1 MGKIPNRPE
10 EIFDELKQDY
20 TALFGDDLV
29 AIILYGS
36 GARGEYVPKKSDINF
51 LIVLSDKGIE
61 RLGDATDAATK
72 WRKRN
77 VRVPLVMTREYI
89 ESSLD
94 TFPLEFFNIKSAY
107 QVIQGEDI
115 LKDVVIQKE
124 DLRLQCERELK
135 AKLLLLRESFLEAN
149 NKSHLLRELVAQ
161 SLSAFISIFKALLY
175 LKGDEV
181 PEKNEAVISATVQ
194 SFGLDREIFQTL
206 WHIKRGEKKSDRGAL
221 KKIAQKYISE
231 IRGLSTQV
239 DQMDTKIN

>member
-10 EIFDELKQDY
+10 DIFDELKQDY

-36 GARGEYVPKKSDINF
+36 GARGEYVPKKSDIN
-51 LIVLSDKGIE
+51 LLMVLSDNGIE
-61 RLGDATDAATK
+61 RLSDATDAVAK

-77 VRVPLVMTREYI
+77 VRVPLVMTRGYI

-94 TFPLEFFNIKSAY
+94 AFPLEFFNIKSAY
-107 QVIQGEDI
+107 QVIHGEDI

-181 PEKNEAVISATVQ
+181 PEKNEAVVSATIQ
-194 SFGLDREIFQTL
+194 SFGLDREVFQTL
-206 WHIKRGEKKSDRGAL
+206 WYIKREEKKLDRGAL
-221 KKIAQKYISE
+221 KEIVQKYIGE

-239 DQMDTKIN
+239 DQMDL

>member
-10 EIFDELKQDY
+10 EIFAELKQDY

-36 GARGEYVPKKSDINF
+36 GARGEYVPKKSDINL

-61 RLGDATDAATK
+61 RLGDATDAVAK

-77 VRVPLVMTREYI
+77 VRVPLVMTRGYI
-89 ESSLD
+89 QSSLD
-94 TFPLEFFNIKSAY
+94 AFPLEFFNIKSAY

-181 PEKNEAVISATVQ
+181 PEKNEAVLSATVQ

-206 WHIKRGEKKSDRGAL
+206 WYIKRGEKKSDRGAL
-221 KKIAQKYISE
+221 KEIVQKYISE

-239 DQMDTKIN
+239 DQMDL

>member
-10 EIFDELKQDY
+10 DIFDELKQDY
-20 TALFGDDLV
+20 VALFGDDLV

-36 GARGEYVPKKSDINF
+36 GARGEYVPKKSDINL
-51 LIVLSDKGIE
+51 LIVLSDNGIE
-61 RLGDATDAATK
+61 RLGDATDAVAK

-77 VRVPLVMTREYI
+77 VRVPLVMTRGYI

-94 TFPLEFFNIKSAY
+94 AFPLEFFNIKSAY
-107 QVIQGEDI
+107 QVIHGEDI

-181 PEKNEAVISATVQ
+181 PEKNEAVLSATVQ
-194 SFGLDREIFQTL
+194 SFGLDRETFQTL
-206 WHIKRGEKKSDRGAL
+206 WYIKRGEKKSDRGAL
-221 KKIAQKYISE
+221 KEIVQKYISE

-239 DQMDTKIN
+239 DQMDL

>member
-1 MGKIPNRPE
+1 MGKIPSRPE
-10 EIFDELKQDY
+10 DIFDELNQDY

-29 AIILYGS
+29 AITLYGS
-36 GARGEYVPKKSDINF
+36 GARGEYVPKKSDIN
-51 LIVLSDKGIE
+51 LLMVLSDNGIE
-61 RLGDATDAATK
+61 RLGDATDAVAK

-77 VRVPLVMTREYI
+77 VRVPLVMTRGYI

-94 TFPLEFFNIKSAY
+94 AFPLEFFNIRSAY
-107 QVIQGEDI
+107 QVIHGEDI

-135 AKLLLLRESFLEAN
+135 AKLLLLRESFLGAN

-181 PEKNEAVISATVQ
+181 PEKNEAVLSATIQ
-194 SFGLDREIFQTL
+194 SFGLDREVFQTL
-206 WHIKRGEKKSDRGAL
+206 WYIKRGEKKLDRGAL
-221 KKIAQKYISE
+221 KEIVQKYIGE

-239 DQMDTKIN
+239 DQMDL

>member
-20 TALFGDDLV
+20 VALFGDDLV

-36 GARGEYVPKKSDINF
+36 GARGEYVPKKSDINL

-61 RLGDATDAATK
+61 RLGDATDAVAK

-77 VRVPLVMTREYI
+77 VRVPLVMTRGYI
-89 ESSLD
+89 QSSLD
-94 TFPLEFFNIKSAY
+94 AFPLEFFNIKSAY
-107 QVIQGEDI
+107 QVIQGENI

-181 PEKNEAVISATVQ
+181 PEKNEAVLSATVQ

-206 WHIKRGEKKSDRGAL
+206 WYIKRGEKKSDRGAL
-221 KKIAQKYISE
+221 KEIVQKYISE

-239 DQMDTKIN
+239 DQMDL

>member
-1 MGKIPNRPE
+1 MGKIPKRPE
-10 EIFDELKQDY
+10 DIFDEFRGDY
-20 TALFGDDLV
+20 TTLFGDDLL

-36 GARGEYVPKKSDINF
+36 GARGEYIPKKSDINF
-51 LIVLSDKGIE
+51 LIVLTDNGME
-61 RLGDATDAATK
+61 HLGDAVNLVAK
-72 WRKRN
+72 WQKRKIP
-77 VRVPLVMTREYI
+77 VPLFLTKTYI

-94 TFPLEFFNIKSAY
+94 AFPLEFFNIRSAY
-107 QVIQGEDI
+107 QVIHGEDI

-181 PEKNEAVISATVQ
+181 PEKNEAVLSATVQ

-206 WHIKRGEKKSDRGAL
+206 WYIKRGEKKSDRGAL
-221 KKIAQKYISE
+221 KEIVQKYISE

-239 DQMDTKIN
+239 DQMDL

>member
-10 EIFDELKQDY
+10 DIFDELKQDY

-36 GARGEYVPKKSDINF
+36 GARGEYVPKKSDINL
-51 LIVLSDKGIE
+51 LIVLSDNGIE
-61 RLGDATDAATK
+61 RLGDATDAVAK

-77 VRVPLVMTREYI
+77 VRVPLVMTRGYI
-89 ESSLD
+89 QSSLD
-94 TFPLEFFNIKSAY
+94 AFPLEFFNIKSAY
-107 QVIQGEDI
+107 QVIHGEDI

-175 LKGDEV
+175 LKGDAV
-181 PEKNEAVISATVQ
+181 PEKNEAVLSATIQ
-194 SFGLDREIFQTL
+194 SFGLDREVFQTL
-206 WHIKRGEKKSDRGAL
+206 WYIKREEKKLDRGAL
-221 KKIAQKYISE
+221 KEIVQKYISE

-239 DQMDTKIN
+239 DQMDTRIN

>member
-1 MGKIPNRPE
+1 MGKIPSRPE
-10 EIFDELKQDY
+10 DIFDELNQDY

-29 AIILYGS
+29 AITLYGS
-36 GARGEYVPKKSDINF
+36 GARGEYVPKKSDIN
-51 LIVLSDKGIE
+51 LLMVLSDNGIE
-61 RLGDATDAATK
+61 RLGDATDAVAK

-77 VRVPLVMTREYI
+77 VRVPLVMTRGYI

-94 TFPLEFFNIKSAY
+94 AFPLEFFNIRSAY
-107 QVIQGEDI
+107 QVIHGEDI

-135 AKLLLLRESFLEAN
+135 AKLLLLRESFLGAN

-181 PEKNEAVISATVQ
+181 PEKNEAVLSATVQ
-194 SFGLDREIFQTL
+194 SFGLDREVFQTL
-206 WHIKRGEKKSDRGAL
+206 WYIKRGEKKLDRGAL
-221 KKIAQKYISE
+221 KEIVQKYISE

-239 DQMDTKIN
+239 DQMDL

>member
-1 MGKIPNRPE
+1 MGKIPSRPE
-10 EIFDELKQDY
+10 DIFDELNQDY

-29 AIILYGS
+29 AITLYGS
-36 GARGEYVPKKSDINF
+36 GARGEYVPKKSDIN
-51 LIVLSDKGIE
+51 LLMVLSDNGIE
-61 RLGDATDAATK
+61 RLGDATDAVAK

-77 VRVPLVMTREYI
+77 VRVPLVMTRGYI

-94 TFPLEFFNIKSAY
+94 AFPLEFFNIRSAY
-107 QVIQGEDI
+107 QVIHGEDI

-135 AKLLLLRESFLEAN
+135 AKLLLLRESFLGAN

-181 PEKNEAVISATVQ
+181 PEKNEAVLSATIQ
-194 SFGLDREIFQTL
+194 SFGLDREVFQTL
-206 WHIKRGEKKSDRGAL
+206 WYIKRGEKKLDRGAL
-221 KKIAQKYISE
+221 KEIVQKYISE

-239 DQMDTKIN
+239 DQMDL

>member
-36 GARGEYVPKKSDINF
+36 GARGEYVPKKSDINL
-51 LIVLSDKGIE
+51 LIVLSENGIE
-61 RLGDATDAATK
+61 RLGDATDAVAK

-77 VRVPLVMTREYI
+77 VRVPLVMTRGYI
-89 ESSLD
+89 QSSLD
-94 TFPLEFFNIKSAY
+94 AFPLEFFNIRSAY

-181 PEKNEAVISATVQ
+181 PEKNEAVLSATVQ

-206 WHIKRGEKKSDRGAL
+206 WYIKREEKKSDRGAL
-221 KKIAQKYISE
+221 KEIVQKYISE

>member
-10 EIFDELKQDY
+10 EIFAELKQDY
-20 TALFGDDLV
+20 VALFGDDLV

-36 GARGEYVPKKSDINF
+36 GARGEYVPKKSDINL
-51 LIVLSDKGIE
+51 LIVLSDNGIE
-61 RLGDATDAATK
+61 RLGDATDAVAK

-77 VRVPLVMTREYI
+77 VRVPLVMTRGYI
-89 ESSLD
+89 QSSLD
-94 TFPLEFFNIKSAY
+94 AFPLEFFNIKSAY

-181 PEKNEAVISATVQ
+181 PEKNEAVLSATVQ
-194 SFGLDREIFQTL
+194 SFGLDRETFQTL

-221 KKIAQKYISE
+221 KEIVQKYISE

-239 DQMDTKIN
+239 DQMDL

>member
-10 EIFDELKQDY
+10 EIFAELKQDY
-20 TALFGDDLV
+20 VALFGDDLV

-36 GARGEYVPKKSDINF
+36 GARGEYVPKKSDINL

-61 RLGDATDAATK
+61 RLGDATDAVAK

-77 VRVPLVMTREYI
+77 VRVPLVMTRGYI
-89 ESSLD
+89 QSSLD
-94 TFPLEFFNIKSAY
+94 AFPLEFFNIKSAY

-181 PEKNEAVISATVQ
+181 PEKNEAVLSATVQ

-206 WHIKRGEKKSDRGAL
+206 WYIKRGEKKSDRGAL
-221 KKIAQKYISE
+221 KEIVQKYVSE

-239 DQMDTKIN
+239 DQMDL

>member
-10 EIFDELKQDY
+10 EIFAELKQDY
-20 TALFGDDLV
+20 VALFGDDLV

-36 GARGEYVPKKSDINF
+36 GARGEYVPKKSDINL

-61 RLGDATDAATK
+61 RLGDATDAVAK

-77 VRVPLVMTREYI
+77 VRVPLVMTRGYI
-89 ESSLD
+89 QSSLD
-94 TFPLEFFNIKSAY
+94 AFPLEFFNIKSAY

-181 PEKNEAVISATVQ
+181 PEKNDAVLSATVQ

-206 WHIKRGEKKSDRGAL
+206 WYIKRGEKKSDRGAL
-221 KKIAQKYISE
+221 KEIVQKYVSE

-239 DQMDTKIN
+239 DQMDL